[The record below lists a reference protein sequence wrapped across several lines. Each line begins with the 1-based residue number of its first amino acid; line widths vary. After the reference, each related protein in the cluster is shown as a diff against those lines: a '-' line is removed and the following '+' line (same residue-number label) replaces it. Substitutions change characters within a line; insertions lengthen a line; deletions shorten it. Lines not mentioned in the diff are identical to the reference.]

1 MSQDYAAFFREH
13 RIRSGFKS
21 QRRLSEKSGVSQTT
35 ISRLERGDQKP
46 SIETLKELAPFLTST
61 SYAEM
66 ILVCD
71 YWDNEISDE
80 LFLKKLELNLDDEK
94 TLNEFDIRIDGK
106 SLSKEDARKMI
117 DYIRMIRESKE

>member
-13 RIRSGFKS
+13 RIRSGYKS

-35 ISRLERGDQKP
+35 LSRLERGDQKP

-66 ILVCD
+66 ILVCG
-71 YWDNEISDE
+71 YWDDEISEE

-94 TLNEFDIRIDGK
+94 TLEEFDIRVDGK
-106 SLSKEDARKMI
+106 SLSKEDAKRI
-117 DYIRMIRESKE
+117 TEYIRMLRRSKE